1 MDKEEQ
7 QDQTTTTNSQDND
20 AIAEAIRQMD
30 TLYKSRCV
38 KAPLGSNV
46 VIREIPSDNGQ

>member
-1 MDKEEQ
+1 MENEEQ
-7 QDQTTTTNSQDND
+7 KIEPAANNGQDDE

-38 KAPLGSNV
+38 KAPLGTNV
-46 VIREIPSDNGQ
+46 VIREIPSDNG